1 MLKSI
6 IKFFRKKNIKE
17 NLQRERMMQFPD
29 FEKYLTIT
37 LMIDDSQKKI
47 VKEMDAFVKNAFN
60 STKVRFVVMTKNLQS
75 DFLQS
80 DTMFF
85 LEKTDFNIFGVL
97 KKEKE
102 EALRSFFDD
111 MFINLSN
118 SNNELLNDYLVTC
131 VNSKFKIGH
140 SKNNTKLHD
149 LIIDYGIETDDVERL
164 KILHKYLKMLS
175 GSKDEK

>member
-1 MLKSI
+1 
-6 IKFFRKKNIKE
+6 
-17 NLQRERMMQFPD
+17 
-29 FEKYLTIT
+29 
-37 LMIDDSQKKI
+37 
-47 VKEMDAFVKNAFN
+47 
-60 STKVRFVVMTKNLQS
+60 
-75 DFLQS
+75 
-80 DTMFF
+80 MFF
-85 LEKTDFNIFGVL
+85 LDKTDFNIFGVL